1 MDMQNLKQ
9 PKTNNIF
16 EDFQSESIRLFEKY
30 GLPTTKLERWKYTN
44 LPAFELTCSSKCDVS
59 DKKYLKPISD
69 AADIIKKQIF
79 SPEKQYD
86 MSLWDMNNAY
96 FTDGI
101 FLDIPKNKIIDTP
114 ITIKATET
122 GNIRTIIRVG
132 RNSNLTI
139 IEKNA
144 SESKTIK
151 NHIKQI
157 ILEDG
162 AHLTHINIQNDN
174 KEAISLSTSHILVS
188 SNANYN
194 SITINMGASISKTQL
209 QADIEGENSEVHINA
224 INKISGKQHADI
236 TALVKH
242 NKPNCNS
249 SQFVR
254 SVLDDSARA
263 VYQGKTFVGR
273 DACKTNAKQMSNALI
288 ISNLA
293 EMDNKPE
300 LEIYNDD
307 VKCSHGATCGF
318 LDEEQLFYL
327 RSRGIAQHDAKLI
340 LIEAFLNEII
350 ELYPENIIKVIKENM
365 GGS

>member
-1 MDMQNLKQ
+1 MQNLKQ
-9 PKTNNIF
+9 PDKNKIF
-16 EDFQSESIRLFEKY
+16 EDFQSESIRLFEKF
-30 GLPTTKLERWKYTN
+30 GLPTTKLERWKYTK
-44 LPAFELTCSSKCDVS
+44 LPAFELVCSSKPNIS
-59 DKKYLKPISD
+59 DEKYLKPISD
-69 AADIIKKQIF
+69 AADIIKKQII

-86 MSLWDMNNAY
+86 MSLWDMNNGY

-101 FLDIPKNKIIDTP
+101 FLDIPENKNINTP
-114 ITIKATET
+114 ITISSTES

-132 RNSNLTI
+132 RNSKLTI

-144 SESKTIK
+144 SQSKTIK

-162 AHLTHINIQNDN
+162 ANLTHINIQNED
-174 KEAISLSTSHILVS
+174 KETISLSTSHILVS

-194 SITINMGASISKTQL
+194 SMTVNIGSSISRTQL
-209 QADIEGENSEVHINA
+209 HADIEGENSEVHINA

-236 TALVKH
+236 TSLIKH
-242 NKPNCNS
+242 HKPNCNS

-254 SVLDDSARA
+254 SVLDGSARA

-273 DACKTNAKQMSNALI
+273 DACKTKAKQMSNSLMM
-288 ISNLA
+288 SNLA
-293 EMDNKPE
+293 EIDNKPE

-318 LDEEQLFYL
+318 LDEEQIFYL
-327 RSRGIAQHDAKLI
+327 RSRGITQHDAKLI

-350 ELYPENIIKVIKENM
+350 ELYPENIIKIIKENM
-365 GGS
+365 GEVE